1 MKWLNNI
8 FKYTNLSDTPYHIE
22 VPDKSLF
29 TLRDE
34 NGQEIVQGEEQEFE
48 TESDKRVQEMQEL
61 IERLSIEIVEKK
73 DELNQIDEDILI
85 AKEMGKKNADKLLQ
99 ESKEQAQSMIN
110 EAKQKAESIKEEAHR
125 VAYETGYKE
134 GMEKAQAEQKSILKE
149 ASVKASGLLTQANK
163 EVKEDIFQHKTE
175 LVEVIMQIAE
185 KVMRKRFEDM
195 PPAILPLVQDAL
207 QKMRDETQVV
217 VRVSPTD
224 FSFVL
229 PVRAELKKILSST
242 NATLEIEV
250 DDSLKAGDCWVET
263 PNGSV
268 DARLEQQI
276 AVLKKALEGAVSKV

>member
-110 EAKQKAESIKEEAHR
+110 EAEQKAESIKEEAHR